1 MKGFLSLLGIT
12 LIAGACGLI
21 LLTFYNNPLEKAI
34 SRESM
39 HAYIETRQNNI
50 PKIPLENQVLTEIP
64 EQAAFTTTAYMETDN
79 RCESVSPQ

>member
-39 HAYIETRQNNI
+39 HAYIETRQNNV
-50 PKIPLENQVLTEIP
+50 PEVTQQNQLATEIP
-64 EQAAFTTTAYMETDN
+64 EQAAFTTTAYMAIDN
-79 RCESVSPQ
+79 SCESVSSK